1 MHLLYFAL
9 SIGAMATALFADL
22 TVGGVV
28 FLVLMSGIFLLL
40 GAWTLLSAR
49 FESSRRPDRHII
61 SPDELRAYR
70 EQAEQAKA
78 RKAAESEQTPPP

>member
-1 MHLLYFAL
+1 MHVLYFL
-9 SIGAMATALFADL
+9 LGIGAMATALFADL

-28 FLVLMSGIFLLL
+28 FLVIMSAIFLLL
-40 GAWTLLSAR
+40 GAWTLLSSR
-49 FESSRRPDRHII
+49 FESSRRPERHII

>member
-1 MHLLYFAL
+1 MHLLYFVL
-9 SIGAMATALFADL
+9 SIGAMITALFAEL

-28 FLVLMSGIFLLL
+28 FLVLMSAIFLLL

-49 FESSRRPDRHII
+49 FESSRRPERQII

-78 RKAAESEQTPPP
+78 RKAAESEQSPPP